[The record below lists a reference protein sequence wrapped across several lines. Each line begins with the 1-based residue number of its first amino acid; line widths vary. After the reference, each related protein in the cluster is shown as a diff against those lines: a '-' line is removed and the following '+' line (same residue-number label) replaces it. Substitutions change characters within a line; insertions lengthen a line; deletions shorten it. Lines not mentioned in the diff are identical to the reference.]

1 MKTTL
6 VREQDVTRQ
15 WRVVDAAGK
24 PVGRLAAEVAKI
36 LRGKDRPDYT
46 PHADMGDF
54 VIVIN
59 AAQAALTGDKEN
71 QKVYKRYSGYPGGLK
86 YIPAKEMRAKHPER
100 IIRSAVKGMLPKNKL
115 AVRQLTRIKIY
126 AGPDHPHQAQQPVAT
141 ELSI

>member
-24 PVGRLAAEVAKI
+24 PVGRLAVEICKV

-54 VIVIN
+54 IVVIN
-59 AAQAALTGDKEN
+59 ASQAVLTGAKED
-71 QKVYKRYSGYPGGLK
+71 QKVYKRFSGYPGGLK
-86 YIPAKEMRAKHPER
+86 LTVAREVRKRNPER
-100 IIRSAVKGMLPKNKL
+100 MIVSAVKGMLPKNKL
-115 AVRQLTRIKIY
+115 AVRQLKRMKVY
-126 AGPDHPHQAQQPVAT
+126 AGADHPHQAQQPVAAV
-141 ELSI
+141 